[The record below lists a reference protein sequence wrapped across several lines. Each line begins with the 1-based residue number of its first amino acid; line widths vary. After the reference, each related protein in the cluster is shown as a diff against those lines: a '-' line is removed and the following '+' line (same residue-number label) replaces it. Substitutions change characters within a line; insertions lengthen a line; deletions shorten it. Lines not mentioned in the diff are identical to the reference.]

1 MMERNDLADEVL
13 DAVIAL
19 ISDLGQTEIELT
31 AKKDNIEIKVD
42 INAGYIKESGSDELW
57 I

>member
-1 MMERNDLADEVL
+1 MSERNELADDVL

-19 ISDLGQTEIELT
+19 IADLGQTEIELT

-42 INAGYIKESGSDELW
+42 INAGYITESDSDE
-57 I
+57 

>member
-1 MMERNDLADEVL
+1 MEERNELADEVL

-19 ISDLGQTEIELT
+19 ITDLGQTNIELE

-42 INAGYIKESGSDELW
+42 IYAGYIKE
-57 I
+57 

>member
-1 MMERNDLADEVL
+1 MVERNDLADEVL

-19 ISDLGQTEIELT
+19 IADLGKTEIELT

-42 INAGYIKESGSDELW
+42 INAGYIKDSDSDEW
-57 I
+57 